1 MAWIKAAAG
10 QWGGLDAVVS
20 NVSAMN
26 SARTVA
32 GWKAGFDLDILST
45 ALGIATAVP
54 LLEASGRGSI
64 VFIASTAGL
73 ETAQGPRPYGA
84 VKRSEEHTSQRQSL
98 MRISYAVC

>member
-10 QWGGLDAVVS
+10 QLGGLDAFVS

-26 SARTVA
+26 SARPVA

-45 ALGIATAVP
+45 AMGIETAVP

-64 VFIASTAGL
+64 VFIASPAGL
-73 ETAQGPRPYGA
+73 EPARGPRPYGA
-84 VKRSEEHTSQRQSL
+84 DTAIGEGVGWDKRWQ
-98 MRISYAVC
+98 